1 MDGILTTWIPSIF
14 FEVTMFKAMVLACA
28 LHQPSMCAVFEDE
41 YGPYAERAECVER
54 VEEITTVIGNAF
66 PFPQTFSYRCE
77 QQGEA
82 T

>member
-1 MDGILTTWIPSIF
+1 
-14 FEVTMFKAMVLACA
+14 
-28 LHQPSMCAVFEDE
+28 MCAVFEDE

-66 PFPQTFSYRCE
+66 PFPQTFRYRCE